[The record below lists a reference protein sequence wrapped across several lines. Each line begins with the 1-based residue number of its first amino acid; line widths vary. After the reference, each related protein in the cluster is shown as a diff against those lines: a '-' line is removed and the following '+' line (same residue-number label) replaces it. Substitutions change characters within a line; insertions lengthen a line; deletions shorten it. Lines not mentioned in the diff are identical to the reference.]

1 MLILVQKTVYKRDL
15 FKLVFI
21 FTKNLLKPKMARKT
35 KNTSNKKASTS
46 KKDVSSKK
54 NIKVV
59 PKRAYRKKK
68 DEDPSNTKASL
79 ESDYE
84 VSTEEQSDS
93 DELSESET
101 KKAKQNNAK
110 PVKGKTKT
118 SSEKVECIAIKY
130 DIPSENHPYFLL
142 NNKID
147 RVQLTEIIGFE
158 ENIHREDVGSIKNF

>member
-35 KNTSNKKASTS
+35 NNTSNKKASTS

-101 KKAKQNNAK
+101 KKAKQ
-110 PVKGKTKT
+110 
-118 SSEKVECIAIKY
+118 S
-130 DIPSENHPYFLL
+130 
-142 NNKID
+142 
-147 RVQLTEIIGFE
+147 
-158 ENIHREDVGSIKNF
+158 NI